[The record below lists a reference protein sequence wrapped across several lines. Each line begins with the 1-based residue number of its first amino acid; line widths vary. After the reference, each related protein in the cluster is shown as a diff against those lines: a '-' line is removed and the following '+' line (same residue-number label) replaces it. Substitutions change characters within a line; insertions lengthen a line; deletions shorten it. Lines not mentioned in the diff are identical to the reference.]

1 LGGQLFSV
9 EEGTS
14 PAFLLK
20 PDPGL
25 WFGLRADAGVSGISH
40 LKAGRPILAAG
51 RRRAAGRSTLQ
62 VLDKVASVGPD
73 TVAPVYLLGFGLQF
87 NGDNNLVPVDA
98 EIARVRGPAKG
109 RSCFGMSRG
118 CTLAGSRRPAGGT
131 GARF

>member
-14 PAFLLK
+14 PEFLLK

-62 VLDKVASVGPD
+62 MLDKGASAGPD
-73 TVAPVYLLGFGLQF
+73 TVAPVYLLGFGLH

-98 EIARVRGPAKG
+98 EIARAAGVSPKAVHVLGCRGAG
-109 RSCFGMSRG
+109 RF
-118 CTLAGSRRPAGGT
+118 AGSRRPAGGT